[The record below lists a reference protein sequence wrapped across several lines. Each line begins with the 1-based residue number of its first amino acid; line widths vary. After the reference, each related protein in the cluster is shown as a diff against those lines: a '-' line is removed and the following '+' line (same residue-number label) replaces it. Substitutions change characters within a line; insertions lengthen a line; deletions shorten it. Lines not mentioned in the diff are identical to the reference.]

1 MASPETNKKKLIAGI
16 LAILLGWVGAHKFYL
31 GYKKPG
37 IILLC
42 VGVGGL
48 LLTCG
53 AGTSIASIIGIVE
66 GIIYLMKSDDEFE
79 ATYING
85 QKEWF

>member
-42 VGVGGL
+42 VYAAFCIFQFVR
-48 LLTCG
+48 
-53 AGTSIASIIGIVE
+53 
-66 GIIYLMKSDDEFE
+66 
-79 ATYING
+79 
-85 QKEWF
+85 